1 MNKIVLLALVVMS
14 FAMYQPQIN
23 AASSNTESFVVV
35 GKLVGLGNDTVLLT
49 HRTDEGT
56 IYDTAVAKNDGFTFS
71 GKSPKPR
78 VYVLQWKHNGTKHV
92 TEIFIENKAIT
103 ITGSADSSDNLKVTG
118 SESEEKYKEFLGFV
132 KSLDEQMDS
141 LGGVASKLDA
151 AKNKSEMEALDK
163 GYDALNNKKK
173 DIAADFI
180 SHNRNSHVSGFVALR
195 VLGIESPSV
204 GRLDS
209 VYKSLDPIVQSGYYG
224 KQLSDQIASLRLT
237 AIGQPAPTFSLDD
250 TSGNPVSLETYKGKV
265 VLVDFWASWCGPC
278 RRENPNVVSA
288 YSKYHPKGLEIL
300 GVSLD
305 EKRNKWI
312 AAISKDTLTWQHV
325 SDLKGWNNAVTKKYG
340 VRAIPDNYLI
350 GKDGKILA
358 KGLHGEELHKKLEE
372 VLK

>member
-1 MNKIVLLALVVMS
+1 MKKIVLTALVILSLAV
-14 FAMYQPQIN
+14 FNPGIY
-23 AASSNTESFVVV
+23 AATSNTESFVIT
-35 GKLVGLGNDTVLLT
+35 GKLVGLGNDTVLLV

-56 IYDTAVAKNDGFTFS
+56 IYDTAVAKSDLFSFS
-71 GKSPKPR
+71 GKCPEPR
-78 VYVLQWKHNGTKHV
+78 VYTIQWKHNGTKHGS
-92 TEIFIENKAIT
+92 EIFIENAAIT
-103 ITGSADSSDNLKVTG
+103 ITGSTDSSDNLKVKG
-118 SESEEKYKEFLGFV
+118 SASQEKYKEFLTLA
-132 KSLDEQMDS
+132 KALDEQMDS
-141 LGGVASKLDA
+141 LGTVAGKLDA

-163 GYDALNNKKK
+163 AYDALNNKKK

-180 SHNRNSHVSGFVALR
+180 SHNKNSHVSGFIALR

-209 VYKSLDPIVQSGYYG
+209 VYKSLDPTVQNDYYG

-237 AIGQPAPTFSLDD
+237 AIGQPAPAFSMND
-250 TSGNPVSLETYKGKV
+250 TSGNPVSLEAYKGKV

-312 AAISKDTLTWQHV
+312 AAISKDSLTWQHV
-325 SDLKGWNNAVTKKYG
+325 SDLKGWNNAVAKQYG

-358 KGLHGEELHKKLEE
+358 KGLHGEKLHKKLEE